1 MRTFRRISPST
12 RETATP
18 WVAHIVR
25 SNMKYLLSRFRD
37 KDSIVQKYNLYTA
50 KKKSIISNYFTGK
63 VNILEILGEENSSEQ
78 EMYHVTFYAGALTSL
93 HYHETDQILIA
104 TKGRGIVGII
114 NGESVL
120 KPEFDPDNVMLLN
133 EHDTVCIPANIIHFH
148 GAIDKEE
155 FSHIAIMNM
164 YKFNQST
171 RKRSTTKWEYDL
183 LLNIAPK
190 EKKAA
195 EKFMIAAQEEIRE
208 RIQTTISKKL
218 KSHS

>member
-1 MRTFRRISPST
+1 M
-12 RETATP
+12 
-18 WVAHIVR
+18 
-25 SNMKYLLSRFRD
+25 
-37 KDSIVQKYNLYTA
+37 QKYNLYTS

-63 VNILEILGEENSSEQ
+63 VNIREILGEENSSEQ

-104 TKGRGIVGII
+104 TKGQGIVGTI

-120 KPEFDPDNVMLLN
+120 KPEFDPDNVMILN

-148 GAIDKEE
+148 GAINREE

-183 LLNIAPK
+183 LLNIAPN

-208 RIQTTISKKL
+208 RIQTVISKKL
-218 KSHS
+218 KSHSRNNDYN

>member
-1 MRTFRRISPST
+1 
-12 RETATP
+12 
-18 WVAHIVR
+18 
-25 SNMKYLLSRFRD
+25 
-37 KDSIVQKYNLYTA
+37 
-50 KKKSIISNYFTGK
+50 
-63 VNILEILGEENSSEQ
+63 VNIREILGEENSSEQ

-104 TKGRGIVGII
+104 TKGQGIVGII
-114 NGESVL
+114 SGESVL

-164 YKFNQST
+164 YKFNT

-183 LLNIAPK
+183 LLNIVPN

-208 RIQTTISKKL
+208 RIQAAISKKL